1 MKKWLLVA
9 ASSVIMINAHAKA
22 SYCGYKDFFHLSDAS
37 HPAIYIVN
45 GYSET
50 DVILQLV
57 GPRSFVIKDGF
68 DCRAGYAH
76 VTVAYDQ
83 NSWCVLDIKDGP
95 YMNHPVV
102 SASCN
107 GMRYIGTTYDGIGSY
122 SYSINLD

>member
-1 MKKWLLVA
+1 MNKLLLTVA
-9 ASSVIMINAHAKA
+9 GSMIMFNASAKE

-37 HPAIYIVN
+37 HPGIYVVQ
-45 GYSET
+45 GYSEP

-57 GPRSFVIKDGF
+57 GPRSFVIKDGY
-68 DCRAGYAH
+68 DCRTGYAH
-76 VTVAYDQ
+76 VTVAYDA
-83 NSWCVLDIKDGP
+83 NNWCVLDIKDGP

-107 GMRYIGTTYDGIGSY
+107 GIRYINTTYDGFGSY